1 MVAAEKGHS
10 QVVRLLV
17 DAGAQVNLRDKVR
30 HIIELLV
37 CTFILLYLG
46 SRQNSAI
53 RTSLPA
59 IRKTLLDRA
68 NLRLEELFQ

>member
-30 HIIELLV
+30 HIIELLL
-37 CTFILLYLG
+37 CTFILLY
-46 SRQNSAI
+46 SAY
-53 RTSLPA
+53 
-59 IRKTLLDRA
+59 
-68 NLRLEELFQ
+68 NV